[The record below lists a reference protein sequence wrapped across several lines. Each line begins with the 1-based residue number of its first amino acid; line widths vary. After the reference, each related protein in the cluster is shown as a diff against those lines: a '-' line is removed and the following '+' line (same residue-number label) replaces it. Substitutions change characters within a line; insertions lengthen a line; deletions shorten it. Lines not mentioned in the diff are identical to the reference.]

1 MLEKRIVLLYNII
14 GNHMFIKEKTTRGIK
29 KHKYSLNQKN
39 SRREVTAYE
48 KIFQRKGNCFFL
60 CAFFEIS

>member
-14 GNHMFIKEKTTRGIK
+14 GNHMFIKEKNDKRNR